1 MLPKPSAEV
10 IATVSL
16 TPNLLSKSK
25 SPPRNKGDI
34 MGYSNNESN
43 EDDSS
48 ESEESIT
55 SKSHDDTDVDMEGEE
70 FILPDTIEGIRERF
84 NDLFVEFVR
93 KGKLENRSELEFLLD
108 ELLRQDAIDP
118 TEYTQL
124 NTRLTETEDLATDKE
139 VYAVKYCTF

>member
-55 SKSHDDTDVDMEGEE
+55 SKSHDDTNVDMEGEE

-93 KGKLENRSELEFLLD
+93 KGKLENRSELEFF
-108 ELLRQDAIDP
+108 
-118 TEYTQL
+118 TG
-124 NTRLTETEDLATDKE
+124 
-139 VYAVKYCTF
+139 